1 MSASMRPEPGMP
13 GPAGLPGG
21 PRMPERSAWRRAL
34 DARIDDWMTRPAMY
48 RWAIGNV
55 FTRWLTRRRAS
66 ALFRLMAGFVH
77 SQVLLACVQLRILER
92 VRVEPLTLDDIAAH
106 SDIPAPALERLLRSA
121 VAIGLLEPRGGGRFG
136 LGPLGAP
143 VAADPGLRDMICHN
157 AVLYDDLR
165 DPLRL
170 MREQSR
176 SAMHA
181 YWLYTHGNDAESV
194 GRWQQQQVR
203 DYSDLMASSQRFVIE
218 ELLSAYDFSG
228 HRCVLDVGGGK
239 GGWIVALARRHPHL
253 QLMHFDLPPVS
264 ALARANFEA
273 QGVADRVQ
281 AFGGSFS
288 SDPLPVGAD
297 LVTLLRVAHDH
308 PDHVVRTILA
318 AIHDALP
325 RGGTLVLAEPM
336 AETPGTG
343 AVADP
348 YFHFYLMAMGLGR
361 LRTADELM
369 ALIREAGFDQVEQV
383 ANPMPMHAGLL
394 VARKTQGRAL
404 APAGVRRSQ
413 D

>member
-1 MSASMRPEPGMP
+1 MSAAPMRPPTHRSRSN
-13 GPAGLPGG
+13 PGG
-21 PRMPERSAWRRAL
+21 PQFPERPAWRRAL
-34 DARIDDWMTRPAMY
+34 DARVDDWTTRPSLY

-55 FTRWLTRRRAS
+55 FARWLTRRRAS

-77 SQVLLACVQLRILER
+77 SQVLLACVQLRIFER
-92 VRVEPLTLDDIAAH
+92 VRVEPLTLDELAAH
-106 SDIPAPALERLLRSA
+106 CDVPALALERLLRSA

-143 VAADPGLRDMICHN
+143 VAADAGLRDMICHN
-157 AVLYDDLR
+157 AVLYEDMR

-181 YWLYTHGNDAESV
+181 YWLYTQADDADSV
-194 GRWQQQQVR
+194 SRWQQQQVS
-203 DYSDLMASSQRFVIE
+203 DYSSLMASSQRFVIE
-218 ELLSAYDFSG
+218 ELLSAYDFSA

-239 GGWIVALARRHPHL
+239 GGWIAALAQRHPHL
-253 QLMHFDLPPVS
+253 QLMHFDLSPVS

-273 QGVADRVQ
+273 LGIADRVH
-281 AFGGSFS
+281 AVGGSFT
-288 SDPLPVGAD
+288 SDPLPAGAD

-318 AIHDALP
+318 SIHHSLPPGGAL
-325 RGGTLVLAEPM
+325 LLAEPM

-348 YFHFYLMAMGLGR
+348 YFHFYLMAMGHGR
-361 LRTADELM
+361 LRTAAELM
-369 ALIREAGFDQVEQV
+369 ALMQEAGFEPVEQI
-383 ANPMPMHAGLL
+383 ANPMPLHAGLL
-394 VARKTQGRAL
+394 LGRKAR
-404 APAGVRRSQ
+404 
-413 D
+413 